1 MWRQS
6 FYTHQPILRFYANQ
20 ATKPILELGCG
31 EGSTRI
37 LHEICQQR
45 GLELVTVENN
55 AEWMAKYQDLKT
67 NWHRFCAVPN
77 NGDHNAWEATLRSNG
92 FHEKDWGLVFVDQSP
107 WEARTMSLNLLKN
120 QTDIMVI
127 HDVDYFPE
135 GHKWGR
141 VVRHIAKNVPGLYNF
156 DDQFAKWQL
165 YYPPTPWE
173 SPTGPPTLVGSMN
186 PNVVLSPVIPI
197 EVIYSVASK

>member
-1 MWRQS
+1 
-6 FYTHQPILRFYANQ
+6 
-20 ATKPILELGCG
+20 
-31 EGSTRI
+31 
-37 LHEICQQR
+37 
-45 GLELVTVENN
+45 
-55 AEWMAKYQDLKT
+55 
-67 NWHRFCAVPN
+67 
-77 NGDHNAWEATLRSNG
+77 
-92 FHEKDWGLVFVDQSP
+92 
-107 WEARTMSLNLLKN
+107 
-120 QTDIMVI
+120 MVI

-186 PNVVLSPVIPI
+186 PQRRPIPCHSHRSHLFRRKQM
-197 EVIYSVASK
+197 IYGFIF